1 MHCMFDTN
9 KFYLAKSGANNAAS
23 VLTYLTNLEVGHHAP
38 LAGDRAGVPV
48 LGHRRAEA
56 VLQRVGQGEG
66 LAVEGDAHHQLT
78 RVGAALHPVFH
89 GVVRV
94 LRSVPSERDAFR

>member
-1 MHCMFDTN
+1 MTKN
-9 KFYLAKSGANNAAS
+9 GANDATPLCFCV
-23 VLTYLTNLEVGHHAP
+23 VLTSLTNLKVSHHAP
-38 LAGDRAGVPV
+38 LVGDRSFVPV

-66 LAVEGDAHHQLT
+66 LAVKGDAHHQLR
-78 RVGAALHPVFH
+78 RVGAPLDPVLH

-94 LRSVPSERDAFR
+94 LRSVPLVRDVLR